1 MLLHKR
7 RIEGNLSGAGYINPC
22 SNDRLS
28 PVYLQP
34 MCYNDYANNLI
45 LIQEDYKEEKEIQIK
60 DNYKEM
66 AKEEQSGSGVAET
79 AAAISALYQ
88 TIKTAGTIASK
99 AYSSE
104 VGTKVKNIY
113 GKHINPHPNWRPG
126 FVGEKHML
134 HSSGNTYN
142 YLGPGTHVEERL
154 QRGDPPLDGS
164 YGLDAQAKIHDIDYV
179 NAKTLS
185 DVRQADKKFIKNI
198 EKSDAGKVS
207 KKVITSAIKGK
218 MLAEDLGLLDKNY
231 FSQINIASNE
241 DTNLVGKGANLKDI
255 MRPAKKQLKKVRKM
269 GKYPDSYLR
278 NKLIKQYGRQRLALA
293 ELRSAHGKSK
303 NKLINKIN
311 A

>member
-7 RIEGNLSGAGYINPC
+7 RIEGNLSGAGYVNPY

-28 PVYLQP
+28 PVYVQP
-34 MCYNDYANNLI
+34 LCYNDYANNLI
-45 LIQEDYKEEKEIQIK
+45 LIQEDYKEEKEMQIK
-60 DNYKEM
+60 DSYKDM
-66 AKEEQSGSGVAET
+66 TQEEQQSGSGVAET

-88 TIKTAGTIASK
+88 TIKTAGNIASK
-99 AYSSE
+99 AHSSE
-104 VGTKVKNIY
+104 VGTKVRNIY
-113 GKHINPHPNWRPG
+113 GKCINPHPNWRPG

-179 NAKTLS
+179 NAKTSS

-207 KKVITSAIKGK
+207 KKVVTSALKGK
-218 MLAEDLGLLDKNY
+218 MLAEDLGSLDENY

-241 DTNLVGKGANLKDI
+241 DTNLVGKGHEKIMSSANRSSIASRTNLKDI
-255 MRPAKKQLKKVRKM
+255 MRPAKK
-269 GKYPDSYLR
+269 
-278 NKLIKQYGRQRLALA
+278 N
-293 ELRSAHGKSK
+293 
-303 NKLINKIN
+303 
-311 A
+311 